1 MLWALLFLSS
11 ALITGSISKS
21 RKQFNVVSE
30 FFPVRWK
37 KRHSIS
43 WHSIE
48 SDSSPWWWALP
59 FLYVTSSGV
68 LKVALSRLVILPRR
82 IIPQFQSPEQMNLIP
97 DQKYTAHK
105 YVPPRTSSYLSQIRW
120 LFEVLPRP
128 IHWSVVKKSHL
139 LFIKPAFPQADL
151 NMYLLG
157 VPRSVWFDQSK
168 DRHIET
174 CSKIIPLEKD
184 TY

>member
-1 MLWALLFLSS
+1 MYTNPILSTADNFLQAQIPYVIISPLSLWVISVLWALLFLSS

-68 LKVALSRLVILPRR
+68 LRVALSRLVILPRR

-97 DQKYTAHK
+97 DQNIQLISTFLPERQ
-105 YVPPRTSSYLSQIRW
+105 VTSR
-120 LFEVLPRP
+120 
-128 IHWSVVKKSHL
+128 
-139 LFIKPAFPQADL
+139 
-151 NMYLLG
+151 
-157 VPRSVWFDQSK
+157 RSVDSSKSFHVLSIGQS
-168 DRHIET
+168 
-174 CSKIIPLEKD
+174 
-184 TY
+184 

>member
-1 MLWALLFLSS
+1 MLRASASHTADGWIRQTQRPHFIIFRLFLWWFLCCELFVVLSS

-59 FLYVTSSGV
+59 FLYVTSSEV
-68 LKVALSRLVILPRR
+68 LKVVLSRLVILPRR
-82 IIPQFQSPEQMNLIP
+82 IIPQFQSPEQMNQISHVEIHSAKCVRVEH
-97 DQKYTAHK
+97 Q
-105 YVPPRTSSYLSQIRW
+105 VTSTYPLTLRSSSI
-120 LFEVLPRP
+120 
-128 IHWSVVKKSHL
+128 SH
-139 LFIKPAFPQADL
+139 
-151 NMYLLG
+151 
-157 VPRSVWFDQSK
+157 
-168 DRHIET
+168 
-174 CSKIIPLEKD
+174 PLVSR
-184 TY
+184 